1 MSKQK
6 KAFPAAVIICFLI
19 PTIIISGTILQKTA
33 LQRSDFRRISSES
46 FDTAF
51 LSMYAIDTYP
61 EEYLTYYRGM
71 TVFKAEN
78 TISDFAGIQRYMKR
92 IAKSGNTISAVY
104 LGICPDKVSVDEL
117 SALTQSY
124 PSVTFEFILA
134 CPSAA
139 YWKGLSEEE
148 YYETLEVWRNFLLD
162 AGQLSGVRFYFYA
175 AEEWLV
181 ANPALYVNDLLVTP
195 DAAGFILANSDY
207 LHPYL
212 LTADNAAE
220 RSASLEQLTVSLRSG
235 DLAYPDL
242 SDTAIVFFGDSIFG
256 NYTDGMSVPGAIN
269 GLTGATVY
277 NCGYG
282 GNSAAMVP
290 EIPISLPGI
299 VDAFFAEDLSLI
311 PKEEQVYQGFV
322 AYLNAPPIDK
332 KLCFVI
338 NYGLND
344 YFKGCPVSSDD
355 PWDITT
361 YTGAVRTAVAHIKAK
376 AENAQIILCTPSYS
390 GYALNETDEAGTV
403 HLHDYADAVLALAEE
418 LELDVVDNFYTLGID
433 SSNYTEFLPDLV
445 HPNEKG
451 RFMIAQKIIETIR

>member
-1 MSKQK
+1 MSKHK
-6 KAFPAAVIICFLI
+6 KNALAALMIFLLLTAAAVTAIV
-19 PTIIISGTILQKTA
+19 LQKTA

-46 FDTAF
+46 YDTAF
-51 LSMYAIDTYP
+51 LSMYPIDTYT
-61 EEYLTYYRGM
+61 EEYFTYYRGM

-117 SALTQSY
+117 SALTLSY

-134 CPSAA
+134 SPSAA
-139 YWKGLSEEE
+139 YWQGLSEEE
-148 YYETLEVWRNFLLD
+148 YAGALESWQNFLMD
-162 AGQLSGVRFYFYA
+162 AGQLSGARFYFYA
-175 AEEWLV
+175 AEEWLIT
-181 ANPALYVNDLLVTP
+181 NPSLYADYFLLMP

-220 RSASLEQLTVSLRSG
+220 WSASLRQLTLSLRSG
-235 DLAYPDL
+235 ASAYPDL

-256 NYTDGMSVPGAIN
+256 NYTDGMSVPGAVN

-299 VDAFFAEDLSLI
+299 VEAFFAEDLSLI
-311 PKEEQVYQGFV
+311 PKEEQIYQGFL
-322 AYLNAPPIDK
+322 AYLNAPPVDK

-361 YTGAVRTAVAHIKAK
+361 YTGAIRTAVAYIRDK

-390 GYALNETDEAGTV
+390 GYALNESDESGTV
-403 HLHDYADAVLALAEE
+403 HLHDYADAVLAMAKE
-418 LELDVVDNFYTLGID
+418 LEVDVVDNFYTLGID
-433 SSNYTEFLPDLV
+433 ASNYTEYLPDLV

-451 RFMIAQKIIETIR
+451 RFMIAQKIIEAIR